1 MQVFVIYNLLYH
13 YENSVFGACWQR
25 SFLENYHLVVG
36 ISSDLG

>member
-1 MQVFVIYNLLYH
+1 MHVFVIYHLLYH

-25 SFLENYHLVVG
+25 SFTENDRHVVG